1 MMILIDGGIVSIIL
15 KLLIQYGIKLWNVL
29 IPSSSVSLR
38 TNILAMEERKN
49 RFKIEVV

>member
-15 KLLIQYGIKLWNVL
+15 KLLIQHGIKLWNVL